1 MSKKLLATL
10 LSVLMLISVIVPV
23 SAANRPDYLGKNIA
37 PDAKVSVSY
46 ETTWNTTTAIN
57 DGKQSDPNATY
68 SRVDKV
74 DAWATWPNAG
84 VQTATYTWDTPS
96 NLQQCLK

>member
-1 MSKKLLATL
+1 M
-10 LSVLMLISVIVPV
+10 
-23 SAANRPDYLGKNIA
+23 NC
-37 PDAKVSVSY
+37 
-46 ETTWNTTTAIN
+46 
-57 DGKQSDPNATY
+57 GKQSDPNATY